1 MMCLIKVLIKKML
14 THLFFMKG
22 PHLQM
27 GSQGFIML
35 WQEQLKIFSVDTR
48 RLKVIM

>member
-22 PHLQM
+22 LHLQM